1 MPQLF
6 PRPRTTPSFR
16 AESRSQTWA
25 KARNFSSIVSW
36 ARILK
41 PFLHFGVALVL
52 TGCGAPGEPTPPAPP
67 VPVAVTDLTAHQAGD
82 GVQLMFTLPSKT
94 ITGEKL
100 SEPPAVEILRGAL
113 KPDGTADNKSFRA
126 VYTIPGSLM
135 DAYLVEGRVRFTD
148 SVPPEETR
156 AHPGASL
163 AYRVR
168 TRASRKRASADSN
181 TVTSRLYSVPE
192 RISSVQAR
200 VTETAI
206 ELSWPAPTRTSGGD
220 PLSGVSGYHV
230 YRGELDPSSADAAS
244 KDLAQVKWIS
254 PLTLLAP
261 SPTTNYRDTFF
272 DFGKTYLY
280 VIRSVVL
287 AEANALESSDSSSAI
302 VTPRDIFP
310 PAAPQGLVAA
320 ALPGMAP
327 GSFEVDLSWS
337 INLETDLAGYRIYR
351 TEQQGTRGQ
360 LLTPDL
366 LLTPSYR
373 DTSVLAGH
381 HYWYSVTAVDR
392 AGNESLPSAAA
403 DSGVAQPSP

>member
-6 PRPRTTPSFR
+6 PRPMTTPSFR
-16 AESRSQTWA
+16 AESRSRSWS
-25 KARNFSSIVSW
+25 KSRIPSFIVSW

-41 PFLHFGVALVL
+41 LFSHFGVALFL

-67 VPVAVTDLTAHQAGD
+67 VPVAITDLTAHQAGD
-82 GVQLMFTLPSKT
+82 GVQITFTLPSKT

-100 SEPPAVEILRGAL
+100 TEPPAVEILRGAL
-113 KPDGTADNKSFRA
+113 KPDGTADNKSFHA

-135 DAYLVEGRVRFTD
+135 DTYLAEGRVRFTD

-181 TVTSRLYSVPE
+181 TVTSRLYPVPE
-192 RISSVQAR
+192 RIPSVRAR

-220 PLSGVSGYHV
+220 PLSGVSGYHA

-244 KDLAQVKWIS
+244 KDLAQAKWIS
-254 PLTLLAP
+254 PLTLLAT

-280 VIRSVVL
+280 VVRSVVL
-287 AEANALESSDSSSAI
+287 AEGNDLESSDSSFAV

-310 PAAPQGLVAA
+310 PAAPQDLVAT
-320 ALPGMAP
+320 ALLGMAP
-327 GSFEVDLSWS
+327 GSLEVDLSWS
-337 INLETDLAGYRIYR
+337 INLETDLAGYRVYR
-351 TEQQGTRGQ
+351 SEQQGITGR

-392 AGNESLPSAAA
+392 AGNESQPSAPA
-403 DSGVAQPSP
+403 DTGVAQPSP

>member
-6 PRPRTTPSFR
+6 PCPMTTPSFR
-16 AESRSQTWA
+16 VEFRSQTWA
-25 KARNFSSIVSW
+25 KSGILSFLVSR

-41 PFLHFGVALVL
+41 PFSHFGVALFL
-52 TGCGAPGEPTPPAPP
+52 TGCGVPGEPTPPAPP
-67 VPVAVTDLTAHQAGD
+67 VPVAATDLTAHQAGD
-82 GVQLMFTLPSKT
+82 GVQLTFTLPNKT

-100 SEPPAVEILRGAL
+100 TEPPAVEILRGVV

-135 DAYLVEGRVRFTD
+135 DAYLAEGRVRFTD

-181 TVTSRLYSVPE
+181 TVTSRLYPVPE
-192 RISSVQAR
+192 RIPSVQAR
-200 VTETAI
+200 VTEIAI
-206 ELSWPAPTRTSGGD
+206 ELNWPAPTRTSGGD

-230 YRGELDPSSADAAS
+230 YRGEVDPSSADAAS

-261 SPTTNYRDTFF
+261 TPTTNYRDTFF
-272 DFGKTYLY
+272 EFGKTYLY

-287 AEANALESSDSSSAI
+287 AEGKELESSDSSAAI

-320 ALPGMAP
+320 ALLGTAP
-327 GSFEVDLSWS
+327 GSLEVALSWS
-337 INLETDLAGYRIYR
+337 INLETDLAGYRVYR
-351 TEQQGTRGQ
+351 SEQQGTQGQ

-366 LLTPSYR
+366 LLTPSYS

-392 AGNESLPSAAA
+392 AGNESQPSAPA
-403 DSGVAQPSP
+403 DTGVAQPSP

>member
-1 MPQLF
+1 MPQFF
-6 PRPRTTPSFR
+6 PRPMTTPSFR
-16 AESRSQTWA
+16 AESGSQTWA
-25 KARNFSSIVSW
+25 KSRILSSIVSR
-36 ARILK
+36 ARIFK
-41 PFLHFGVALVL
+41 PFLHFGVALFL
-52 TGCGAPGEPTPPAPP
+52 AGCGAPGEPTPPAPP
-67 VPVAVTDLTAHQAGD
+67 VPVAVTDLAAHQAGD
-82 GVQLMFTLPSKT
+82 GVQITFTLPSKT

-100 SEPPAVEILRGAL
+100 IERPAVEILRGAL

-135 DAYLVEGRVRFTD
+135 DAYLAEGRVRFTD

-181 TVTSRLYSVPE
+181 TVTSRLYPVPE
-192 RISSVQAR
+192 RIPSVRAG
-200 VTETAI
+200 VTETSI

-220 PLSGVSGYHV
+220 PLSGVSSYHV

-272 DFGKTYLY
+272 NFGKTYLY

-287 AEANALESSDSSSAI
+287 AEGNELESSDSSSAI

-310 PAAPQGLVAA
+310 PAAPEGLVAA

-351 TEQQGTRGQ
+351 SEQQGTREQ

-392 AGNESLPSAAA
+392 AGNESQPSAPA
-403 DSGVAQPSP
+403 DIGVAQPSP